1 MIRLIS
7 WLSVVFLFNVNA
19 SMLVYKLWYKPL
31 QLHKSELNEAAEL
44 KDFTIKAMNIA
55 PAARLS
61 DSKKEVLANKI
72 VTIVMRNIKGKE
84 SRESYVSMLKI
95 ESNFEN
101 SARSPVSAVGIGQ
114 IMPATFKYAAEK
126 CKLKVMADDITN
138 EDLNILV
145 GSCYYNILLEENEQN
160 PRLAAISYNG
170 GPKTVAAL
178 KKLSNM
184 NTESANYATKVQYV
198 KELARR

>member
-7 WLSVVFLFNVNA
+7 WLSVVLLLNVNA
-19 SMLVYKLWYKPL
+19 GVLVYKLWYKPL
-31 QLHKSELNEAAEL
+31 KVHNLELKEAAEL

-61 DSKKEVLANKI
+61 DSKKKILADKI
-72 VTIVMRNIKGKE
+72 VSTVMRNIEGKE
-84 SRESYVSMLKI
+84 SRESYISMLKI

-101 SARSPVSAVGIGQ
+101 SVKSPMSAVGIGQ
-114 IMPATFKYAAEK
+114 IMPTTFKYAAEK
-126 CKLKVMADDITN
+126 CNLKVTAEDIYN

-145 GSCYYNILLEENEQN
+145 GSCYYNILLTENEYN

-184 NTESANYATKVQYV
+184 NLESANYFTKMQYV